1 MDKITRFS
9 FVRDAG
15 HVEAEPIAS
24 EIRRDW
30 DIYLSGLHESLH
42 EAYNERVRP
51 GIDEVL
57 AKSGK
62 DTP

>member
-1 MDKITRFS
+1 MDKITRVS

-15 HVEAEPIAS
+15 HVESEPIAS

-30 DIYLSGLHESLH
+30 DIYLNGLHERLR
-42 EAYNERVRP
+42 EAYNEKVRP